1 MLKGKKRSFWI
12 VMFLAPSL
20 VLFFMFYG
28 IPLGM
33 VFSTS
38 FFNWKLSTPKM
49 SFAGF
54 SNYMQLLSDSS
65 YRTAFRNTLI
75 WIAIQSTVHVSIGTL
90 VALTLAKHPKGWK
103 FVRTS
108 YMIPNIISSAAF
120 AMIFLNIF
128 NAEYGV
134 VNNFIRLLGFE
145 DFNLNWYF
153 DSRSAFFTV
162 TLSWVIYAPVIMLL
176 ILAEISSIDQSILE
190 AAKVDGASSFQTDIY
205 IVLPLLR
212 NAIGSS
218 VVVAGTSML
227 KEFEHIYLTTKG
239 GPGTTTLNLPL
250 YLYNTAMKVNNY
262 SYANAVGVT
271 IIIIGVIFV
280 ISINRLFRVG
290 HSDI

>member
-1 MLKGKKRSFWI
+1 
-12 VMFLAPSL
+12 
-20 VLFFMFYG
+20 
-28 IPLGM
+28 
-33 VFSTS
+33 
-38 FFNWKLSTPKM
+38 
-49 SFAGF
+49 
-54 SNYMQLLSDSS
+54 
-65 YRTAFRNTLI
+65 
-75 WIAIQSTVHVSIGTL
+75 
-90 VALTLAKHPKGWK
+90 
-103 FVRTS
+103 
-108 YMIPNIISSAAF
+108 
-120 AMIFLNIF
+120 
-128 NAEYGV
+128 
-134 VNNFIRLLGFE
+134 
-145 DFNLNWYF
+145 
-153 DSRSAFFTV
+153 
-162 TLSWVIYAPVIMLL
+162 VIYAPVIMLL